1 VTPNAAHHHAER
13 TADIVADRPVSP
25 NVAAL
30 REDYDVGTFDPSGA
44 DADPI
49 VQFGRWLD
57 DALAERQ
64 RDEPT
69 AMTLATADEQGVP
82 SARTVLLKGF
92 DQTGFTWFTN
102 YGSRK
107 GSELSA
113 NPVASLC
120 FRWSV
125 QQRQVVICGSVSR
138 VSDTESDEYFASRPR
153 GSRVGAI
160 VSAQSSVIADRSVLE
175 AAARKLENATD
186 AQLTRP
192 SWWGG
197 FRLSPVMIEFW
208 QGRPSRLHDRV
219 RYRRGA
225 DATSWVIERLS
236 P

>member
-1 VTPNAAHHHAER
+1 MTSHDAHQHAER
-13 TADIVADRPVSP
+13 TGDVLADRLVPP

-69 AMTLATADEQGVP
+69 AMTLATADEHGVP

-92 DQTGFTWFTN
+92 DQSGFTWFTN

-107 GSELSA
+107 GSELSV

-125 QQRQVVICGSVSR
+125 QQRQVVICGAVSR
-138 VSDTESDEYFASRPR
+138 VSESESDEYFASRPR
-153 GSRVGAI
+153 GSRIGAI

-175 AAARKLENATD
+175 ATARKLDDATD
-186 AQLTRP
+186 EQLARP

-197 FRLSPVMIEFW
+197 FRLSPTMIEFW

-225 DATSWVIERLS
+225 DASKWLIERLS